1 MGRVQSFIKPT
12 HNLRYDA
19 SFASIATAA
28 VACFLGVLYFFIV
41 DQRVATNATWY
52 ALTEDALKNP
62 FKAREQWAVSAKEIL
77 YGGLE
82 KIKGAIAVISS
93 TGPLVFL
100 PNSFADEIRNMKEL
114 QFGSYLIQGHYQGL
128 TPFLVVDQHDVTHE
142 VVRRNLTRSL
152 DSITEDMNAEVE
164 AVLMDM
170 LGNVE
175 DLKPFVHRLVAR
187 VSSCVFLAPEL
198 LENAEWIDIAV
209 AYPENSMRAIYQLR
223 SLHPI
228 SRPIAQWWMPALRVC
243 RQQAAKSREIINPL
257 KTNIDFAELQLF
269 LSFAAV
275 HITTEMISGLMCD
288 LIENEHWMPQIR
300 EETVSTLSKHGWK
313 NTLLASM
320 KILDSAMKESQRLNK
335 LIDLGMRRVVLSN
348 TTLSNGTVIPKGYKT
363 RRRNPLLGPDSLPN
377 SEHFEADRFLKLR
390 DTDQSKWYFVTGSPE
405 HLGFGYGKH
414 TCPGRF
420 FASNEIKII
429 ICYLL
434 VKYDWKFAEEER
446 LPTLF
451 AGAEYIFNDK
461 QKVEVKSS
469 TFLVGVSVC
478 LYIAQPF
485 LSLLSARVLCRF
497 MGVVLSGYSCEGGVQ
512 CR

>member
-114 QFGSYLIQGHYQGL
+114 QFGSYLIQ
-128 TPFLVVDQHDVTHE
+128 
-142 VVRRNLTRSL
+142 
-152 DSITEDMNAEVE
+152 I
-164 AVLMDM
+164 
-170 LGNVE
+170 

-228 SRPIAQWWMPALRVC
+228 SRPIAQWWMPALR
-243 RQQAAKSREIINPL
+243 
-257 KTNIDFAELQLF
+257 LF

-461 QKVEVKSS
+461 QKVEVKSRWEEID
-469 TFLVGVSVC
+469 LGC
-478 LYIAQPF
+478 LW
-485 LSLLSARVLCRF
+485 
-497 MGVVLSGYSCEGGVQ
+497 VV
-512 CR
+512 